1 MLEELKQIR
10 IINDYDVY
18 DFANKVGVSHT
29 WVYST
34 ESGKREISEKYIKK
48 LCKVFP
54 AHTVYLLNAFY
65 NYKIKILNKQI
76 IEYENKLKAVKNEKN

>member
-1 MLEELKQIR
+1 MVEELKQIR

-29 WVYST
+29 WIYST

-54 AHTVYLLNAFY
+54 THKRYLLKAFY
-65 NYKIKILNKQI
+65 NYKIEMLNKQI
-76 IEYENKLKAVKNEKN
+76 VEYKNKLKVIENEKN